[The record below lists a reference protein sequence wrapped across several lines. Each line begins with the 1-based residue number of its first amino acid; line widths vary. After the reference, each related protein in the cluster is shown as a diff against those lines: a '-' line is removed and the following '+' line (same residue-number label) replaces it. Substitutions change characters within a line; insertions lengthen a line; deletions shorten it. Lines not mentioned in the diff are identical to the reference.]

1 MTSQAKLSDDK
12 FVAQALGLKAPVYR
26 HIRNALSA
34 GEAPVWLRT
43 ADPKLAGMF
52 PHAFGF
58 ELLVDHM
65 RSIEAFERRR
75 ANLISLYAAR
85 SDDDSLADARDA
97 MAEVRDEGDLE
108 DMALALE
115 ASPAPQG
122 FETPEKEE
130 HLAFYEVL
138 RGDWKVARAIRK
150 LFREVGTVKVEL
162 TGKEGVNDAPFRGL
176 VGEAVRLVDFD
187 ASRYLQ
193 LRHGEHLHAVRFEFA
208 FPAGSLKDIF
218 DSIVTGYA
226 VQEKESYLKFFL
238 SFVEAERLPR
248 LVQET
253 RARLKR
259 LAEDGA
265 LQHAWDQLQNSLQ
278 RGVHQGNVI
287 GMLATRDK
295 KLIAASVEP
304 NGNLRTRQ
312 FQSKADDLGDQV
324 LAFIGEADSVLL
336 ACQADSHTRTAAQKV
351 QKALR
356 AAKRE
361 SRLAT
366 VPVSVART
374 MMREVARGM
383 HEAHLTPEER
393 QCYLIS
399 TFARDPRGA
408 AFHTPHILRS
418 YISFRGEVNHR
429 RLDEFEI
436 TFLRDMLQ
444 HGGVDVNDATIDVLR
459 MVPGL
464 DSAGVV
470 VERSTAPFRS
480 LEDFRLRMGLE
491 GPVWRTAGCVLR
503 VRLGDEP
510 FDSRPLHPDYYAAL
524 TAALTASEVKPS
536 VVMRTPNKVRELAWG
551 DVLDGLAWPDA
562 VPAAIARGLSKPK
575 RRRPHRGGHGSGGP
589 SKGGHAGPRSS
600 GRALESL
607 EVGTKLK
614 GKVTALQPYG
624 AFVDVG
630 ARKDGLVHVSMC
642 SDDFCN
648 DPSEVL
654 TVGQEV
660 EVRVVSV
667 DIEKQRFRLSMRSD
681 DAKPS
686 GKGGGGKGGKG
697 GRGRREEAPVVL
709 APGQK
714 NMRPKGGRPTGRGK
728 QDRKD
733 KPERIKLGKDPKAV
747 DPNAIDP
754 NNPFF
759 ALLQKKDD

>member
-1 MTSQAKLSDDK
+1 
-12 FVAQALGLKAPVYR
+12 
-26 HIRNALSA
+26 
-34 GEAPVWLRT
+34 
-43 ADPKLAGMF
+43 MF

-65 RSIEAFERRR
+65 RAVEAFERRR
-75 ANLISLYAAR
+75 ANLISLFAAR
-85 SDDDSLADARDA
+85 AEDETLADARDA

-108 DMALALE
+108 DMALAIEPSSNSEGGEPL
-115 ASPAPQG
+115 
-122 FETPEKEE
+122 EKEE
-130 HLAFYEVL
+130 HQAFVDL
-138 RGDWKVARAIRK
+138 LHGDWKVARALRK
-150 LFREVGTVKVEL
+150 LFREVGTIKVEL
-162 TGKEGVNDAPFRGL
+162 TGKEGVNDAPFRGF
-176 VGEAVRLVDFD
+176 VGDAARLVDFD
-187 ASRYLQ
+187 AGRYLQ
-193 LRHGEHLHAVRFEFA
+193 LRHGEHLHALRFDFA
-208 FPAGSLKDIF
+208 YPAGSLKEVF
-218 DSIVTGYA
+218 DSVVTGFA
-226 VQEKESYLKFFL
+226 VQEKEAYLKLFL
-238 SFVEAERLPR
+238 SFVETERLPR

-265 LQHAWDQLQNSLQ
+265 LQHAWEQLQNSLQ
-278 RGVHQGNVI
+278 RGVHQSNVI

-304 NGNLRTRQ
+304 DGNLRTRQ
-312 FQSKADDLGDQV
+312 LQSKADDLGDQV

-336 ACQADSHTRTAAQKV
+336 ACQADSNTRTAAQKV

-399 TFARDPRGA
+399 SFARDPRGA

-444 HGGVDVNDATIDVLR
+444 QSGVDVNEATIDVLR

-491 GPVWRTAGCVLR
+491 GSVWRTAGCVLR
-503 VRLGDEP
+503 VRQGDEP
-510 FDSRPLHPDYYAAL
+510 FDSRPLHPDYYAGL
-524 TAALTASEVKPS
+524 TAALAASEVKAS

-551 DVLDGLAWPDA
+551 DVLDALSWSDA
-562 VPAAIARGLSKPK
+562 VPAAIARALSKPT
-575 RRRPHRGGHGSGGP
+575 RRRPQHGGP
-589 SKGGHAGPRSS
+589 KGGKKSGFSGPRNS

-607 EVGTKLK
+607 EVGAKLK
-614 GKVTALQPYG
+614 GKVTALQAYG

-630 ARKDGLVHVSMC
+630 ARKEGLVHVSMC

-667 DIEKQRFRLSMRSD
+667 DIEKQRFRLTMRSD
-681 DAKPS
+681 DATGGAKAGR
-686 GKGGGGKGGKG
+686 GKGGKGKGKG
-697 GRGRREEAPVVL
+697 GRGRREEAPVIL

-728 QDRKD
+728 QDNKD
-733 KPERIKLGKDPKAV
+733 KPERIKLGPDPTAV
-747 DPNAIDP
+747 DPKAIDP

-759 ALLQKKDD
+759 ALMQKGDNK